1 VILDGGRVKIAAS
14 SFERMCAMN
23 HYTAIIRLPK
33 VLAIS
38 GCSRSYVYQ
47 LISEGLWP
55 KSIRLG
61 VRAVGWPESEV
72 MAVCAARIA
81 GKSEAEIRRL
91 IEQLHDLRSATPT
104 Y

>member
-1 VILDGGRVKIAAS
+1 
-14 SFERMCAMN
+14 MN

-81 GKSEAEIRRL
+81 GKPDAEIRRL

>member
-1 VILDGGRVKIAAS
+1 M
-14 SFERMCAMN
+14 FAMN
-23 HYTAIIRLPK
+23 HYTAILRLPK

-47 LISEGLWP
+47 LISVGLWP

-72 MAVCAARIA
+72 IAVCAARIA
-81 GKSEAEIRRL
+81 GKSDAEIRGL
-91 IEQLHDLRSATPT
+91 IEQLHVQRSAAPSN
-104 Y
+104 